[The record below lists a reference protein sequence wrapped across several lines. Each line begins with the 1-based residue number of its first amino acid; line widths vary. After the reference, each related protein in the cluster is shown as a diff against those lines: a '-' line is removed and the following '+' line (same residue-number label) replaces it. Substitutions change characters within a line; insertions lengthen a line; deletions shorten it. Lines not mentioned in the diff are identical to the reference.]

1 MSLRTYLIIIV
12 FIVLAAV
19 VLVQTGI
26 IPMEESSD
34 TVSETSA
41 TTEEVEKTEAPADPK
56 SLPVVQIA
64 QANVRSFPK
73 RLDVSAPIEAY
84 NTAVLTPKVSATV
97 AVNYHEQGDKVAKGG
112 KLAKLDDSD
121 YRIALSSAQAQKNV
135 ADAGVV
141 QARAGFEAAET
152 NFKRFQTLLDQNTVS
167 QADFDNAKNAYEQ
180 AKAGLT
186 MAQAQQ
192 SAASAGLR
200 NARLRMRDTV
210 IKAPFDGYVVKRF
223 RDVGEMASPQTPL
236 FTVMHTDKLK
246 INVGITELEQQYIS
260 PGFTATVT
268 IDALPDMR
276 ISATVERVNA
286 MVNLA
291 TKSVQVQLVLDNPE
305 HSIKPGMTAR
315 IGFEL
320 PEHTYLTVPRT
331 AVQTRDNESGIAY
344 LLDSD
349 NRITTVQIIMGG
361 SEDGHAIIISGLKE
375 GQTVVLAGGI
385 RFEDGQKVSP
395 VEQEKTP

>member
-12 FIVLAAV
+12 FIVLAV
-19 VLVQTGI
+19 FVLVQTGI

-41 TTEEVEKTEAPADPK
+41 TTEELKEPADPK
-56 SLPVVQIA
+56 SLPVVQVA
-64 QANVRSFPK
+64 RATVRSFPK
-73 RLDVSAPIEAY
+73 HLDLSAPVEAY

-97 AVNYHEQGDKVAKGG
+97 AVNYREQGDKVTKGE
-112 KLAKLDDSD
+112 KLARLDDSD

-135 ADAGVV
+135 ADAGVE

-192 SAASAGLR
+192 SAAAAGLR

-210 IKAPFDGYVVKRF
+210 IKAPFDGYVVERF

-246 INVGITELEQQYIS
+246 INVGITELEQQYIT
-260 PGFTATVT
+260 PGITAE
-268 IDALPDMR
+268 IRLDALPKQK
-276 ISATVERVNA
+276 ITATVERINA
-286 MVNLA
+286 RVDMA
-291 TKSVQVQLVLDNPE
+291 TKSVLVQLVMDNTD
-305 HSIKPGMTAR
+305 HIIKPGMTAR
-315 IGFEL
+315 IDFEL
-320 PEHTYLTVPRT
+320 PEHEYLTVPRA

-344 LLDSD
+344 VLDSD
-349 NRITTVQIIMGG
+349 NRIATVEIIMGG
-361 SEDGHAIIISGLKE
+361 SSRGYALILSGLE
-375 GQTVVLAGGI
+375 ESQRVVLAGGI
-385 RFEDGQKVSP
+385 RFENGQKVTP
-395 VEQEKTP
+395 VEQETTP